1 MSNLASNCD
10 DSFYQPPFSNLLQ
23 AADPSSRFWNYAG
36 DHGLKQLPETS
47 HDALTNLT
55 VPSNPSNY
63 PYAQPSVYP
72 SYDPVHSSNS
82 IPSTSRDP
90 HVLATPSRGGNN
102 TTTFGRDSHFP
113 NDALSE
119 LYRIIKV
126 SSFVLNHQLEPVLSS
141 EEGRTLVKAI
151 LYVPDCPNAA
161 WEDSDRSVF
170 TLFIDCKAY
179 MCLICGRQKT
189 SLERVIGC
197 VRSHL
202 GHRPFICPGAVVGC
216 ASCKRRKSPA
226 RFFASSLVDD
236 HVKGQT
242 NKYKCPDS
250 ECDAMI
256 RRGGMQR
263 HWNSMHKGRPF
274 PIEIFP
280 EYGKRKKPTSLSV
293 SS

>member
-151 LYVPDCPNAA
+151 FVH
-161 WEDSDRSVF
+161 V
-170 TLFIDCKAY
+170 
-179 MCLICGRQKT
+179 
-189 SLERVIGC
+189 
-197 VRSHL
+197 SHL
-202 GHRPFICPGAVVGC
+202 WTSENFSGESDWLRPFSSWPPTVYLPWSGC
-216 ASCKRRKSPA
+216 WLR
-226 RFFASSLVDD
+226 LVQEE
-236 HVKGQT
+236 KE
-242 NKYKCPDS
+242 P
-250 ECDAMI
+250 
-256 RRGGMQR
+256 R
-263 HWNSMHKGRPF
+263 
-274 PIEIFP
+274 
-280 EYGKRKKPTSLSV
+280 
-293 SS
+293 